1 MKKME
6 ENIKSIWDNMN
17 SDKIETTY
25 LTEKELDEITELKT
39 VEDAKNYI
47 DGMSESKKRIVMKQ
61 FFKEMAVRQWQT
73 IAAERY

>member
-1 MKKME
+1 
-6 ENIKSIWDNMN
+6 MN